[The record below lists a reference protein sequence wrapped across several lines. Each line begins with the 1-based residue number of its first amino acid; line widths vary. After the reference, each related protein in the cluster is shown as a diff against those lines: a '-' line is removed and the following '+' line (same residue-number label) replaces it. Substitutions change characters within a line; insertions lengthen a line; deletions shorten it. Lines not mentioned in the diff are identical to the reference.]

1 MDAPCAELQSDS
13 VQLLQLQRRLS
24 EMTLIKCVCKQK
36 RKQKKVEIPRQAIST
51 FLFFYITVFT

>member
-36 RKQKKVEIPRQAIST
+36 RK
-51 FLFFYITVFT
+51 